1 MSLQK
6 KKIPEK
12 QDESTK
18 KPDIVQR
25 KRFKLIYTGIIIL
38 LFVIGMTLI
47 LVFAINPDHEYYSI
61 GFPTGLGI
69 MGLAIILFTS
79 RTTFKHSAPKSDTEK
94 KEGEKSD
101 TLKMRRR

>member
-1 MSLQK
+1 MSLRK

-12 QDESTK
+12 IDESK
-18 KPDIVQR
+18 KKADMVDR
-25 KRFKLIYTGIIIL
+25 KKFKLIYTGIIIL

-47 LVFAINPDHEYYSI
+47 LVFTLIEVEYGEY
-61 GFPTGLGI
+61 GFFAGLGV

-79 RTTFKHSAPKSDTEK
+79 RTTYKHSAPTKDAE
-94 KEGEKSD
+94 EEEENSD